1 MSSSDS
7 CTTWYHSNRY
17 SAQAACEHCEGIV
30 HHESWC
36 ITVDRTVYY
45 AHQVVMDPAKL
56 TLTDSL
62 ILHALGVAWENK
74 QCQDNCEAAL
84 AR

>member
-1 MSSSDS
+1 MPSTYSS
-7 CTTWYHSNRY
+7 TTWYHSNRY

-45 AHQVVMDPAKL
+45 AYQVVVEPDKL

-74 QCQDNCEAAL
+74 PCQGNCKAAL
-84 AR
+84 AT

>member
-1 MSSSDS
+1 MSSGYSA
-7 CTTWYHSNRY
+7 TTWYHSNRY

-30 HHESWC
+30 RHESWC

-45 AHQVVMDPAKL
+45 AYQVVMDPDKL
-56 TLTDSL
+56 TLADSL
-62 ILHALGVAWENK
+62 ILHALGVAWESK
-74 QCQDNCEAAL
+74 KCTGPCKSAI